1 MAGKPVSGLGSG
13 GMITKI
19 EAAKIAV
26 GAGCNMVI
34 ASGHELHPLR
44 RVADGERCTWFLA
57 PASAL
62 QSQEALD
69 CRNPATDRPSGG
81 R

>member
-1 MAGKPVSGLGSG
+1 MAGRPISGLGSG

-19 EAAKIAV
+19 EAAKIALA
-26 GAGCNMVI
+26 AGCNMVI

-44 RVADGERCTWFLA
+44 RIAEGARCTWFLA
-57 PASAL
+57 
-62 QSQEALD
+62 QSTPCNPQALD
-69 CRNPATDRPSGG
+69 RRYPGSDGASGG